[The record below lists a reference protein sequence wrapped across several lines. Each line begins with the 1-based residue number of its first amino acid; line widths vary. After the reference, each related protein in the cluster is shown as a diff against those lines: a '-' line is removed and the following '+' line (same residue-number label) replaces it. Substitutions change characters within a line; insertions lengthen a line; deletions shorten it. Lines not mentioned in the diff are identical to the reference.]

1 MTRVI
6 VLSIGW
12 LVAALALYVAL
23 LILDLYWNLFDWQP
37 KVDPIAVGLIIGVC
51 AVLVAVR
58 FLVRAT
64 SHRIGQ
70 GLSLVLCVALLGLA
84 FYLFPPEPL
93 TQGLFAR
100 EHRAL
105 RHVNLQRARHALSSI
120 SCHPRRMG
128 GASLV
133 ASSCYTCAS
142 YRAPCPG
149 MVSIANAKLT
159 K

>member
-23 LILDLYWNLFDWQP
+23 LILDLYWNLYDWQP
-37 KVDPIAVGLIIGVC
+37 KVDSIAVGLIIGVC

-70 GLSLVLCVALLGLA
+70 GLSLVLCFALLALA
-84 FYLFPPEPL
+84 FYVFPPEPL

-100 EHRAL
+100 EH
-105 RHVNLQRARHALSSI
+105 SS
-120 SCHPRRMG
+120 P
-128 GASLV
+128 LW
-133 ASSCYTCAS
+133 
-142 YRAPCPG
+142 YRAGRFVALASPSVLWSLHRIG
-149 MVSIANAKLT
+149 WRKLQPI
-159 K
+159 